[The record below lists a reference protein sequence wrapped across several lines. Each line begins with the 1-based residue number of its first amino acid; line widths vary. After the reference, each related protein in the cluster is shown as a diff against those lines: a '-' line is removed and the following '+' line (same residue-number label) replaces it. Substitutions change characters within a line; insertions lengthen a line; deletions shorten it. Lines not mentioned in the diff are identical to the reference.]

1 MTLSIEKTIEA
12 YVKNVTLKQMIIV
25 PAILLLLSL
34 SILGYTA
41 YKTSVLVEPGMEKD
55 CNTKVLWGY
64 CIGSPVELGVEFKGG
79 TVITFDSEKYP
90 DQLKEE
96 FKSYPLIQ
104 ARKELTESNW
114 RLLQFGPMNES
125 MHNDLT
131 KKINSEYTKVKID
144 QMGEVISKPLQE
156 QAVHAIILSF
166 LGMAI
171 VVYIIFRTFIP
182 SMAVVISAFADIA
195 FAAAMMNVFGVVLSL
210 GTVAGLLMLIGYSV
224 DTDILLTTRLLKRK
238 GELNDKIKGAM
249 RTGLTMTLTTLAALV
264 ALYLVSSGSYIISS
278 FTRIDIIR
286 DISMVLI
293 FGLIADIVNTWTTN
307 LGILKWYMEKGK
319 VKQKHI
325 EKPKKRRQTA

>member
-1 MTLSIEKTIEA
+1 MTFSIEKTIEA
-12 YVKNVTLKQMIIV
+12 YVENITLKQMIIV
-25 PAILLLLSL
+25 PVILLLLSL
-34 SILGYTA
+34 SILCYT
-41 YKTSVLVEPGMEKD
+41 YLST
-55 CNTKVLWGY
+55 
-64 CIGSPVELGVEFKGG
+64 GSPVELGVEFKGG
-79 TVITFDSEKYP
+79 TAIIFDSVKTPDELKAEFQGYP
-90 DQLKEE
+90 VTQAREYGGTGRK
-96 FKSYPLIQ
+96 LIQ
-104 ARKELTESNW
+104 FGTMTESVH
-114 RLLQFGPMNES
+114 GE
-125 MHNDLT
+125 LT
-131 KKINSEYTKVKID
+131 KKINSEYTNVEIS

-182 SMAVVISAFADIA
+182 SLAVVISAFADIA

-249 RTGLTMTLTTLAALV
+249 KTGLTMTLTTLAALV

-307 LGILKWYMEKGK
+307 LGILKWYIEKGAAGEK
-319 VKQKHI
+319 RS

>member
-79 TVITFDSEKYP
+79 TVVIFDSLKTPDELKAEFQGYP
-90 DQLKEE
+90 VT
-96 FKSYPLIQ
+96 Q
-104 ARKELTESNW
+104 AREYGGQERKLVQFGTMTESVHGELT
-114 RLLQFGPMNES
+114 R
-125 MHNDLT
+125 
-131 KKINSEYTKVKID
+131 KVNSEYANPEIK
-144 QMGEVISKPLQE
+144 QMGEVISKPLQD
-156 QAVHAIILSF
+156 QAVRAIILSF

-171 VVYIIFRTFIP
+171 VVYIIFRSFIP
-182 SMAVVISAFADIA
+182 SMAVVISAFADIV
-195 FAAAMMNVFGVVLSL
+195 FAAAMMNVFGVLLSL

-249 RTGLTMTLTTLAALV
+249 LTGLTMTFTTLAALV